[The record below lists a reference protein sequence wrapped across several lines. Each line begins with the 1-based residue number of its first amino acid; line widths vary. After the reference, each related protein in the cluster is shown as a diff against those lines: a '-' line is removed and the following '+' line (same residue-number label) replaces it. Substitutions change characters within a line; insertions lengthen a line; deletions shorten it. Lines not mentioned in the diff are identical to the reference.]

1 MAAARRRSPRR
12 RGRPGRS
19 NSERE
24 RGLLMPLGD
33 ALKEY
38 LDDSR
43 VLQRKKAA
51 PALAAWDEAAGPE
64 LSARATAV
72 SFRRGELIIEVDN
85 SSLLPELRGFA
96 SEDLRTRADALL
108 EGATIRKL
116 SFKLKRRS

>member
-1 MAAARRRSPRR
+1 
-12 RGRPGRS
+12 
-19 NSERE
+19 
-24 RGLLMPLGD
+24 MPLGD

-51 PALAAWDEAAGPE
+51 PALAAWDEAVGPE
-64 LSARATAV
+64 LAARATAV

-85 SSLLPELRGFA
+85 SSLLSELRGFA